1 VKCEFNWLGT
11 SSWNIISWGTLPRSH
26 ANPTSPCLVR
36 ALRRR
41 VAGCRGRL
49 RQRPS
54 LRLCCGSSLSR
65 SPRLRFFFPVI
76 FFKNLVCCNEFFF
89 SCCAAYCCDFN
100 FFLILGGGGGGLSV
114 AGSRWS
120 GEGFASSENPEQED
134 WEHALCMLRG
144 SGARWGY
151 GKRFSIGFGGTY
163 HFRSLGGLWI
173 LLLAWWW
180 LWWSDI

>member
-1 VKCEFNWLGT
+1 MEREREHLGNHVIFIGYHIFEKFVHKVKKVIVKLWVQFFWKLCSLEHFLFKLLLLVPIHVPQAMLLWNVSSKFLGT

-76 FFKNLVCCNEFFF
+76 FKKKLVCCNEFFF

-100 FFLILGGGGGGLSV
+100 FFLILGGGGGG
-114 AGSRWS
+114 
-120 GEGFASSENPEQED
+120 
-134 WEHALCMLRG
+134 
-144 SGARWGY
+144 
-151 GKRFSIGFGGTY
+151 
-163 HFRSLGGLWI
+163 
-173 LLLAWWW
+173 
-180 LWWSDI
+180 